1 MQFSDEIFLL
11 KSTQA
16 PTDAGHPA
24 GESTTKRAVWANK
37 KSVGMS
43 EYYKADAN
51 GKKITAVFE
60 VHTEDY
66 EGEMLL
72 EYHGQLFDV
81 ERSYETKP
89 STVELSCTNAKRD
102 KANRGPVA

>member
-11 KSTQA
+11 NSTQA
-16 PTDAGHPA
+16 PTDSGHPA
-24 GESTTKRAVWANK
+24 GESTSGRAVWANK

-66 EGEMLL
+66 AGEMLL
-72 EYHGQLFDV
+72 EYNGQLYDV
-81 ERSYETKP
+81 ERSYKTKP

>member
-1 MQFSDEIFLL
+1 
-11 KSTQA
+11 
-16 PTDAGHPA
+16 
-24 GESTTKRAVWANK
+24 
-37 KSVGMS
+37 MS

>member
-1 MQFSDEIFLL
+1 MQFSDEIYLL

-24 GESTTKRAVWANK
+24 GESSTKRAVWANK

-66 EGEMLL
+66 EGETLL
-72 EYHGQLFDV
+72 EYNEQLYDV
-81 ERSYETKP
+81 ERSYATKP
-89 STVELSCTNAKRD
+89 STVELSCTDARRD
-102 KANRGPVA
+102 KVNRGPVA

>member
-11 KSTQA
+11 NSTQA

-24 GESTTKRAVWANK
+24 GESSTKRAVWANK

-72 EYHGQLFDV
+72 EYNEQLYDV
-81 ERSYETKP
+81 ERSYATKP
-89 STVELSCTNAKRD
+89 STVELSCTDARRD
-102 KANRGPVA
+102 KVNRGPVA